1 MKKLVIAAI
10 IGAGLLSIPR
20 HIYPQTLIA
29 LDHTTAETA
38 AGYRY
43 TIPDPD
49 DIIQGDVIACIM
61 FDHGTA
67 GIQDDTI
74 ITWRYAGCR

>member
-20 HIYPQTLIA
+20 HIYPQTMIV
-29 LDHTTAETA
+29 LDHATAETA

-43 TIPDPD
+43 AIPDPD
-49 DIIQGDVIACIM
+49 DILPGDVIACIM
-61 FDHGTA
+61 FDRGTE

-74 ITWRYAGCR
+74 VTWRYAGYI